1 MQMKVAAA
9 IVALLVLGACIQ
21 WQSLGYYSR
30 VVLDGENSHVV
41 EDAPPVKARSLCSF
55 TGDSTCVR
63 LFVVGD
69 WGSGMPTQFA
79 VARAMALV
87 ARTERPHAVVS
98 TGDNFYPS
106 GVSSAQDPLFRK
118 RWEQAY
124 ADSALL
130 VPWIIAL
137 GNHDHRGSIEAQI
150 AYGRQNRRWYLPAPY
165 YAVTLTAAQTAVA
178 LFVLDTDELLSDRSS
193 RRRQLRWLDS
203 ALAVT
208 TATVKIV
215 VGHHPLRSYGL
226 YGDTKLLVEQ
236 LKPIL
241 DRHGVMLYL
250 CGHDHDVQ
258 IIEHP
263 GDRYVCVVSGN
274 GGKSRRTRYGAFTKV
289 AWTGGGFVYLACRAD
304 TSVVAQVVTAEARAI
319 WSDTLGVHRQGLEP
333 RTR

>member
-1 MQMKVAAA
+1 MSMKIAAA
-9 IVALLVLGACIQ
+9 IVTLLALGACIQ

-30 VVLDGENSHVV
+30 VILDGENSRAV
-41 EDAPPVKARSLCSF
+41 EDAPTLRARPLCSF
-55 TGDSTCVR
+55 GGDSTCVR

-69 WGSGMPTQFA
+69 WGSGMATQVA
-79 VARAMALV
+79 VARAMAFV
-87 ARTERPHAVVS
+87 ARTERPHAVIS

-106 GVSSAQDPLFRK
+106 GVAQAQDPLFRT
-118 RWEQAY
+118 RWEQVY
-124 ADSALL
+124 ADSALQ

-137 GNHDHRGSIEAQI
+137 GNHDHRGSIDAQI

-165 YAVTLTAAQTAVA
+165 YAVTVAAAQTAVA
-178 LFVLDTDELLSDRSS
+178 LFVLDTDVLLSDRSS

-226 YGDTKLLVEQ
+226 YGDTEVLVEQ

-241 DRHGVMLYL
+241 DRRGVMLYL
-250 CGHDHDVQ
+250 CGHDHDIQV
-258 IIEHP
+258 IEHP
-263 GDRYVCVVSGN
+263 ADRFVCVVSGN

-304 TSVVAQVVTAEARAI
+304 TSVVAQVIASDAHAL
-319 WSDTLGVHRQGLEP
+319 WCDTLGVHRQGLEP

>member
-1 MQMKVAAA
+1 MNMKIAAA
-9 IVALLVLGACIQ
+9 IVTLLALGACIH
-21 WQSLGYYSR
+21 WQSLGFYSR
-30 VVLDGENSHVV
+30 VVLDGENSYAV
-41 EDAPPVKARSLCSF
+41 EDAPTVRARSLGSF
-55 TGDSTCVR
+55 GSDSACVR

-69 WGSGMPTQFA
+69 WGSGMATQFA

-87 ARTERPHAVVS
+87 ARAERPHAVIS

-106 GVSSAQDPLFRK
+106 GVASAQDPLFHT
-118 RWEQAY
+118 RWEQVY

-137 GNHDHRGSIEAQI
+137 GNHDHRGSIDAQI
-150 AYGRQNRRWYLPAPY
+150 AYGQHNRRWYLPAPY
-165 YAVTLTAAQTAVA
+165 YAVTIPAAQTAVA

-250 CGHDHDVQ
+250 CGHDHDIQV
-258 IIEHP
+258 IEHP
-263 GDRYVCVVSGN
+263 ADRFVCVVSGN

-304 TSVVAQVVTAEARAI
+304 TSVVAQVITSNAHAI